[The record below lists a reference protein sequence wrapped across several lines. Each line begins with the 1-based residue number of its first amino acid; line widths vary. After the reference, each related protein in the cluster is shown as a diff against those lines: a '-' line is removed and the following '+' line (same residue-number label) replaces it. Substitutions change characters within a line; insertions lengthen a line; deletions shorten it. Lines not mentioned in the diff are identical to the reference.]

1 MATLAATPLTDT
13 FRPMASLIGFAR
25 AYSAPDAAPVALEET
40 SYRRGS
46 ESLPARIYRPAGHK
60 GKLPGWVVLHGL
72 TRTGREHPSLHR
84 FATAV
89 AASGSL
95 VLVPD
100 IPEWRDLR
108 VAPAITVDTIRA
120 AVRAL
125 QQLPDVEHEHAGLL
139 GFSFGATQ
147 ALVAATDP
155 EIAGLL
161 HGIAAWG
168 GYCDV
173 PSLFE
178 FGMTGYH
185 TLDGERHFIEPDPYG
200 SWVMAGNY
208 LTAVPGH
215 EKDGAVAAAVHA
227 LAIEAGERGIYA
239 WEPVFDASKLAARE
253 KLAPAQR
260 EVFDI
265 IAPMTTTPRQPTE
278 YAMQLGRELAAAAVR
293 EDPLLD
299 PRPHLKKATVPTL
312 LAHGRDD
319 RLIPFSQTIMLKREL
334 PPAVVKR
341 TTITGL
347 FAHSGGTVDNLKMTT
362 KAVEAVRFATL
373 LRALLNLA

>member
-1 MATLAATPLTDT
+1 
-13 FRPMASLIGFAR
+13 
-25 AYSAPDAAPVALEET
+25 VALQET

-46 ESLPARIYRPAGHK
+46 ETLPARIYRPADHK
-60 GKLPGWVVLHGL
+60 GGPLPGWVVLHGL

-120 AVRAL
+120 AVRSL
-125 QQLPDVEHEHAGLL
+125 QERKDVAHEHAGLL

-155 EIAGLL
+155 EIAGML

-185 TLDGERHFIEPDPYG
+185 ELDGERHYIAPDPYG

-215 EKDGAVAAAVHA
+215 ETDGDVARAVHA
-227 LAIEAGERGIYA
+227 LAIEAGERGVYA
-239 WEPVFDASKLAARE
+239 WDPVFDSSKIAARE
-253 KLAPAQR
+253 KLKPAQR
-260 EVFDI
+260 DVFDI
-265 IAPMTTTPRQPTE
+265 IAPLTTATRNATE
-278 YAMQLGRELAAAAVR
+278 YAMQLGQELAAAAVR

-299 PRPHLKKATVPTL
+299 PRPYLKNATVPTL
-312 LAHGRDD
+312 IAHGRDD
-319 RLIPFSQTIMLKREL
+319 RLIPFTQSIRLRREL
-334 PPAVVKR
+334 PENVVKR
-341 TTITGL
+341 CTITGL
-347 FAHSGGTVDNLKMTT
+347 FAHSGGTVDNLSLTT
-362 KAVEAVRFATL
+362 KAVEAVRFAAL
-373 LRALLNLA
+373 LRALLNLT

>member
-1 MATLAATPLTDT
+1 
-13 FRPMASLIGFAR
+13 MASLIGFAR
-25 AYSAPDAAPVALEET
+25 AYSAPANAPVALQET
-40 SYRRGS
+40 TYRRGS
-46 ESLPARIYRPAGHK
+46 ETLPARIYRPAVHRG
-60 GKLPGWVVLHGL
+60 GPLPGWVVLHGL

-125 QQLPDVEHEHAGLL
+125 QELPDVAHEHAGLL

-155 EIAGLL
+155 DIAKLL

-185 TLDGERHFIEPDPYG
+185 ELDGVRHFIEPDPYG

-215 EKDGAVAAAVHA
+215 EKDGPVAEAVHA

-239 WEPVFDASKLAARE
+239 WDPVFDSSKVAARE
-253 KLAPAQR
+253 RLQPAQR
-260 EVFDI
+260 EIFDI
-265 IAPMTTTPRQPTE
+265 IAPLTTSPRKPTE
-278 YAMQLGRELAAAAVR
+278 FALELAQQLAAAAVR

-299 PRPHLKKATVPTL
+299 PIPHLKNAIVPTL

-319 RLIPFSQTIMLKREL
+319 RLIPFTQSIRLRREL
-334 PPAVVKR
+334 PRNVVER
-341 TTITGL
+341 CTITGL
-347 FAHSGGTVDNLKMTT
+347 FAHSGGTVDNLRPTT
-362 KAVEAVRFATL
+362 KIVEAVRFAAL